1 MLEFTD
7 SPYADEIKH
16 YAGFDGYE
24 DFSFDSEEQST
35 ESNTTPSVSTE
46 APLTTSSKEP
56 PALTSSR
63 EQLNVTPTTTSGSAA
78 GITNKTYKDIT
89 VSTS

>member
-35 ESNTTPSVSTE
+35 ESNTTPLVSTE
-46 APLTTSSKEP
+46 APLT
-56 PALTSSR
+56 TSSR